1 MKQLTFDR
9 KMIRF
14 ISGALILSTSL
25 IILVS
30 AVSTVIS
37 VTNKSTQLAMKEVEV
52 MTATAEDHFKQYYG
66 LIWSITL
73 DKHIQKYLKAK
84 DNQYEYIGNVNNVLD
99 NVCNMWENINFVSII
114 RSDGEGQLTK
124 GKTIP
129 YWLPNYEKKLV
140 EDYEN
145 SISMRHNVMRMSFTK
160 EYNINGAYTMNIYYP
175 LYSNATIGQK
185 LGTLCININDANLQ
199 QLISGADSDK
209 DFKVDT
215 YFVHEDGEII
225 SCTLPNEIGTNFS
238 EVEFDKSQITTT
250 ARGNVIMYKKLS
262 DWNFYYVTRI
272 NWWELSKDSVRTVT
286 ALIVLLSIL
295 IMIIIRLAK
304 QMVIK
309 AYEPWGNV
317 VKAMEKVSEGE
328 IETRLRI
335 AESAPDMLVVS
346 TGFNGMMEQL
356 MKLMEQIKEEQH
368 QMDQIRMEA
377 LQSQIQPHFLY
388 NTLDCIH
395 WQAVISGNKD
405 ISNMV
410 KALAAYYRACLSRG
424 QDIITLS
431 EELEYTRNYLYI
443 QKIRY
448 EDILNYEIIS
458 DPQLGQAVIPK
469 LTLQP
474 LVENAIY
481 HGIKMMENKK
491 GYVRIVVSG
500 NAEEIL
506 IEVEDNGA
514 GMTEEKIN
522 EMNQMILEYSQEFGY
537 GVRNVNRRIQ
547 LYYGAKYG
555 LSYHKNVENG
565 VTVEVRLPNRNE
577 LKGRHTVL

>member
-73 DKHIQKYLKAK
+73 DKHIQKYLKAQ

-114 RSDGEGQLTK
+114 RSDDEGQLTK

-129 YWLPNYEKKLV
+129 YWLPDYERKLV
-140 EDYEN
+140 EDYES

-160 EYNINGAYTMNIYYP
+160 EYNIKGEYTMNIYYP

-185 LGTLCININDANLQ
+185 LGTLCININDANLL
-199 QLISGADSDK
+199 QLISGADSNN

-225 SCTLPNEIGTNFS
+225 SCTSPSEIGTNFS
-238 EVEFDKSQITTT
+238 EVEFDKNQITTT

-272 NWWELSKDSVRTVT
+272 SWWELSKDSVRTVT
-286 ALIVLLSIL
+286 ALIGLLSIL
-295 IMIIIRLAK
+295 ILIIIRLAK

-317 VKAMEKVSEGE
+317 VKAMEKISEGE
-328 IETRLRI
+328 IETRLQI
-335 AESAPDMLVVS
+335 TESAPDMMVVS

-356 MKLMEQIKEEQH
+356 IKLMEQIKEEQH

-405 ISNMV
+405 ISNIV
-410 KALAAYYRACLSRG
+410 KALAAYYRTCLSGG

-458 DPQLGQAVIPK
+458 DPQLSQAVIPK

-481 HGIKMMENKK
+481 HGIKMMDNKK

-500 NAEEIL
+500 NAEEIQ
-506 IEVEDNGA
+506 IEVEDNGV

-522 EMNQMILEYSQEFGY
+522 EMNQMILEYSEQFGY

-555 LSYHKNVENG
+555 LSYRKNVENG